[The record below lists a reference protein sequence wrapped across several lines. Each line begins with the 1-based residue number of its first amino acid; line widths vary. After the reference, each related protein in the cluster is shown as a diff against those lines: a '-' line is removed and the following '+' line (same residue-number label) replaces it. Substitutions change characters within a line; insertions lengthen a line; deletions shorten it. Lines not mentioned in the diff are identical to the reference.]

1 VGSTF
6 ARRVATLPCVPPVTE
21 ILRNRLGLSLFVS
34 PKYNGSGSEAQ
45 PENTQKGDFSN

>member
-21 ILRNRLGLSLFVS
+21 ISRNRLGLSLFIF
-34 PKYNGSGSEAQ
+34 PQYNGRGSEAQ
-45 PENTQKGDFSN
+45 PENLQKGDFSN